1 MNDTSDKQWVEAEK
15 KRERERERGRE
26 REGERER
33 GREGESE
40 RGREREREREREKE
54 RENYSVR
61 QEVGNQ
67 KMKLRTI
74 YTFLHGPLYCR
85 QISVAVYGNRDH
97 SDYL

>member
-1 MNDTSDKQWVEAEK
+1 VTNSGLRQR
-15 KRERERERGRE
+15 KREREREREGERERERGRE
-26 REGERER
+26 G
-33 GREGESE
+33 
-40 RGREREREREREKE
+40 EREREREREKE

>member
-33 GREGESE
+33 GREGERE